1 MSDDAEARAHAEA
14 EGPDDTGRPR
24 TSPRV
29 APRTTD
35 WRQAPLGR
43 PVVDPY
49 DSVWSETGLTFAW
62 IRAGSFRVPDNGG
75 WTIYWPYNP
84 LIRVVV
90 ARTWHV
96 VPLSFG
102 ATLLCLILLKQ
113 LVPCLGFYWLSLVL
127 AFAGV
132 CVAAAASMAWHLGRL
147 RGLVGEEL
155 VATLLKPREVV
166 QGLALVPWAL
176 ISSWCVVFLA
186 LDTLASAR
194 WHWLLSMPG
203 FVVGQLVAHGIGR
216 AVLFLFLHGAI
227 RQTVVVAVR
236 TYLGQPPR
244 DVAVV
249 KGAAQL
255 LGALA
260 LHLLRAS
267 WPVWVSVLAITIYA
281 TAAINLGEAGI
292 FVGCLVFPLVAMGVL
307 ILLRIPVEYQPP
319 AHLSPFH
326 PYDTDFAH
334 WRLLGGDVDP

>member
-1 MSDDAEARAHAEA
+1 MNDDAQSRARAEA
-14 EGPDDTGRPR
+14 EWPNDSPRPR
-24 TSPRV
+24 SSPRV
-29 APRTTD
+29 ASRTTD

-43 PVVDPY
+43 PVVDPT
-49 DSVWSETGLTFAW
+49 DSVWSETGLTFSW
-62 IRAGSFRVPDNGG
+62 IRAGSFRVPDNGE
-75 WTIYWPYNP
+75 WMTHWPYNP

-96 VPLSFG
+96 VPVSFG
-102 ATLLCLILLKQ
+102 ATLLTIVFLKQ
-113 LVPCLGFYWLSLVL
+113 LVPCFAYYWLALLL

-147 RGLVGEEL
+147 RGIVGEEL

-186 LDTLASAR
+186 LDALASVR
-194 WHWLLSMPG
+194 WHWLLSTPG
-203 FVVGQLVAHGIGR
+203 FVVGQLVANGIGR

-227 RQTVVVAVR
+227 RHTVVVAVR
-236 TYLGQPPR
+236 TYLGQPAR
-244 DVAVV
+244 DMTVV
-249 KGAAQL
+249 KGATHL

-260 LHLLRAS
+260 LHLLRSS
-267 WPVWVSVLAITIYA
+267 WPVWVFVLAIVIFA
-281 TAAINLGEAGI
+281 TAAIHLGEAGI
-292 FVGCLVFPLVAMGVL
+292 AVGCLAFPLIAMGAL

-334 WRLLGGDVDP
+334 WRLFGGDAEP